1 MKGDSGVIEFLNK
14 VLANELMAIDQYFL
28 HSRMFLDWGLGA
40 LAKKEYDESV
50 DEMRHAQVAI
60 DRTLFLEGHPNMQ
73 DLGRLRIG
81 RTVPEMLAN
90 DLELELEAAP
100 VLREAIVHCERVE
113 DFVSRDL
120 FRKILDSEEEHID
133 WLETQIELIEK
144 IGLPNY
150 LQSQMD

>member
-73 DLGRLRIG
+73 DLGRLKIG